1 MIQEEPR
8 AISGFKLWLCV
19 LLALAV
25 GLAGLLGI
33 IHCFDLGDTR

>member
-1 MIQEEPR
+1 MTREEARP
-8 AISGFKLWLCV
+8 ISGFKLWLCV

-33 IHCFDLGDTR
+33 IRCFDLGDTR